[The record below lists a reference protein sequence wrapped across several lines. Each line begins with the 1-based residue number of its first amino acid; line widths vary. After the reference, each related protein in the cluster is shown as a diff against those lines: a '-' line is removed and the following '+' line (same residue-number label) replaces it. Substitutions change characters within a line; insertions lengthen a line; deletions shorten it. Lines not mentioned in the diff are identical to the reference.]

1 MTNTHLEM
9 DSAGEYKHHLRTVH
23 HDYPK
28 DRQLLSQ
35 SFLTATPA
43 QVQSSAAGV
52 AGKQACMQ
60 ACLLACWLA
69 G

>member
-43 QVQSSAAGV
+43 QVQSSAA
-52 AGKQACMQ
+52 
-60 ACLLACWLA
+60 
-69 G
+69 